1 MNINGK
7 LLFLGTGGSMG
18 IPVIGCRCAVCRSES
33 SKDKRL
39 RPSALLQ
46 VGDKNIVIDTGPDY
60 RSQALRYNI
69 DHLEGVIFTHA
80 HFDHTAGIDDLRV
93 YYMHKK
99 VPIPCLLSKETADD
113 LVMRYDYIFK
123 KKASKDKLIARID
136 LQILDSDRGTVS
148 FLDLKVDYFTFIQAG
163 MKVNGFRF
171 GNLGF
176 VSDIC
181 EYPETVFED
190 LQGIEVLVVS
200 ALRFDSSRLHFSID
214 DAVAFS
220 KKLGVKKAWLT
231 HVAHEID
238 HEQANAYLPS
248 NIQIAYDGLAID
260 FLVEAV

>member
-1 MNINGK
+1 
-7 LLFLGTGGSMG
+7 MG
-18 IPVIGCRCAVCRSES
+18 IPVIGCRCAVCRSGS

-46 VGDKNIVIDTGPDY
+46 VGNKNIVIDTGPDY
-60 RSQALRYNI
+60 RSQALRYEI

-99 VPIPCLLSKETADD
+99 APLPCLLSKETADD
-113 LVMRYDYIFK
+113 LVMRYDYIFD
-123 KKASKDKLIARID
+123 KASKDKLIPRID
-136 LQILDSDRGTVS
+136 LQILDNDRGTVS
-148 FLDLKVDYFTFIQAG
+148 FLDLKVGYFTFIQAG

-190 LQGIEVLVVS
+190 LKGIEVLVVS

-220 KKLGVKKAWLT
+220 QKLGVKKAWLT
-231 HVAHEID
+231 HVAHEVD